1 MRLDSLV
8 PRATGA
14 GAILALVLL
23 AGIAAGPALADNQ
36 TPTVSPVSTDTSAL
50 PYTVQIRQVDTERLL
65 PTLQSYAYGQI
76 DGLWVLI
83 GGRTSGL
90 HKFTNN
96 PIKNFP
102 PRRQN
107 DRIWVINPETG
118 QRWSRSLADSAL
130 SEDQVDALSTTAAQG
145 LQVGETLYV
154 VGGYG
159 YSRSAQN
166 FMTYDTLTAFDLR
179 TVVSW
184 VRKDSNVPDLAHIIR
199 QTSHKVLKV
208 TGGQM
213 TRIGNRT
220 MLVFGQLFDG
230 GYGGPTPP
238 NQIYTTQVRSF
249 RLIDNGRTVRIARV
263 RRDPVKPNPTDYRRR
278 DYTLIP
284 TMEVQNGR
292 RVEKVTALA
301 GVFTLTDGMFTVPVE
316 VDGEGR
322 PSMAD
327 PAAKATFKQAMN
339 GYDCAFLPIWDSR
352 RKQSHALLFGGIS
365 FVEYDPDTDRFVEDN
380 EFPFINDVT
389 AIVRTNKGRYRQ
401 VLVGSYP
408 EIDSKDGKRLRF
420 GAEAHVLI
428 DPNVPTMSNG
438 MINLTALK
446 RRFGTQPVVVGRIF
460 GGIAADAGNNGNTT
474 ASNLMFEVVLTPR

>member
-8 PRATGA
+8 PRAVRA
-14 GAILALVLL
+14 GTLL
-23 AGIAAGPALADNQ
+23 AFGLLAATVCGPVFAANQ
-36 TPTVSPVSTDTSAL
+36 TPTVSPVSTDTSTL
-50 PYTVQIRQVDTERLL
+50 PYTVEIRQVDTERLL

-76 DGLWVLI
+76 DGLWVLV

-96 PIKNFP
+96 PIRNFP

-118 QRWSRSLADSAL
+118 QRWSRPLADSL
-130 SEDQVDALSTTAAQG
+130 LTPDQVDALSTTAAQG
-145 LQVGETLYV
+145 MQVGGTLYY

-179 TVVSW
+179 TVVAW
-184 VRKDSNVPDLAHIIR
+184 VRRDRNVPDLSFIIR
-199 QTSHKVLKV
+199 QTSHKALKV

-213 TRIGNRT
+213 TRIGDRT

-238 NQIYTTQVRSF
+238 NQVYTMQVRSF
-249 RLIDNGRTVRIARV
+249 RLIDNGRTVRIANV
-263 RRDPVKPNPTDYRRR
+263 RRDPVNPNPADYRRR

-284 TMEVQNGR
+284 IMEVRNNR

-327 PAAKATFKQAMN
+327 PAARSTFKQAMN
-339 GYDCAFLPIWDSR
+339 GYDCAYLPIWDAR

-365 FVEYDPDTDRFVEDN
+365 FVEYNPGTGRFVEDDR
-380 EFPFINDVT
+380 FPFINDVT
-389 AIVRTNKGRYRQ
+389 AIVRTNAGRYRQ

-408 EIDSKDGKRLRF
+408 VINSKDGKRLRF
-420 GAEAHVLI
+420 GAEAHVLV
-428 DPNVPTMSNG
+428 DPNVPTLRNG
-438 MINLTALK
+438 MIDLAALK
-446 RRFGTQPVVVGRIF
+446 RRFGTEPVVVGRIF
-460 GGIAADAGNNGNTT
+460 GGIAADAGNDGNTA
-474 ASNLMFEVVLTPR
+474 ASNLVFEVVLTAR